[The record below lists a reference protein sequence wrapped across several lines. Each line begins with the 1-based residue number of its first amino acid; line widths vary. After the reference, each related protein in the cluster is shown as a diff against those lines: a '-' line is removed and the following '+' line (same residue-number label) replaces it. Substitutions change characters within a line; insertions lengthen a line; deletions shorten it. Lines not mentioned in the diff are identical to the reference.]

1 MLVYSPFVPG
11 RQEKPELPLARF
23 LPPLPAGM
31 VNQWITKSIPRG
43 SWILDPFGNSPELCL
58 ELARSGYQV
67 LVTANNPV
75 NSFFIEVLSLAPTRI
90 EMEEAFRYLV
100 NSTFNDQTL
109 EVFIRSFYN
118 VSCPDCGQA
127 IMVSSFLWR
136 KEEASPFGFL
146 GACANC
152 GKSGEQVLTP
162 EAKAG
167 LPAVPSFGLH
177 HARALESIV
186 SLDDPQRAQVETALN
201 CYLSRPI
208 VIIQTL
214 LLKLS
219 KLSISTRQFSLL
231 QALLLST
238 FDRSSSLWAY
248 PTPVTRRRQ
257 LTLPAVFYEHN
268 IWEALNRSLTLWS
281 DKGIPISCKTWP
293 EHPPLSG
300 GISLFKGRLREL
312 DPLPSLDMF
321 QACVA
326 IPPRPNQAFWTL
338 SAVWAGWLWGKN
350 AVQPIKQ
357 ALSRQRYDWNWHTN
371 ALRSSFQAAKQY
383 LGDSRQLYLLIL
395 ENEHNFLSAAFYA
408 AKSAGFN
415 LGSASISGDDQV
427 SQSVWVPGNLPV
439 EQPDPDTFSSIGH
452 TAVSQYLHNCSVP
465 SNYERLHASILQGL
479 CLQNYLGSSE
489 GGKLDLPLTEMYRQT
504 DPIILD
510 KDTFTRF
517 GGGSASLDTGLYWLT
532 KPAGINISLSDRVE
546 RKIEDLLH
554 EPEPLT
560 RSRMQNAVYET
571 FPGLLTPSDDLL
583 HACLDSYAELVSGE
597 EDHWRLRSNERYEK
611 RLEDLEEI
619 KAKCITIGKSLHYQ
633 IDEEQEIIHWR
644 SGNPETSYSLY
655 LTISAELSR
664 FSSMKDQREQKIV
677 IIPGS
682 RANLL
687 AFKLKHDPYLAKLIE
702 EHFKIVKFR
711 QIRSIFENPLLTRDL
726 WDILIQEDP
735 PELNAAQLALL

>member
-31 VNQWITKSIPRG
+31 VREWISSQIPRG
-43 SWILDPFGNSPELCL
+43 SWIMDPFGNSPELCL

-75 NSFFIEVLSLAPTRI
+75 NSFLIEVLSLAPTRI
-90 EMEEAFRYLV
+90 ELEEAFRSLA

-109 EVFIRSFYN
+109 EVFIRSFYTI
-118 VSCPDCGQA
+118 SCPDCDQA
-127 IMVSSFLWR
+127 IEVSSFLWR

-146 GACANC
+146 GTCANC
-152 GKSGEQVLTP
+152 GKSGMQVLTP

-167 LPAVPSFGLH
+167 LPVVPSFGLH

-186 SLDDPQRAQVETALN
+186 SLEDPQRAQVETALN
-201 CYLSRPI
+201 CYLSRPL

-219 KLSISTRQFSLL
+219 KLSISTRQSSLL

-248 PTPVTRRRQ
+248 PTPAIRRRQ
-257 LTLPAVFYEHN
+257 LTVPAEYSEHN
-268 IWEALNRSLTLWS
+268 IWEALNHSLAIWS
-281 DKGIPISCKTWP
+281 DKGNPISCKTWP

-312 DPLPSLDMF
+312 DPASSSEMI

-371 ALRSSFQAAKQY
+371 ALRSSFQAVKQH
-383 LGDSRQLYLLIL
+383 LRESRPFYMLIL
-395 ENEHNFLSAAFYA
+395 ENEHSFNSAAFYA
-408 AKSAGFN
+408 AKSAG
-415 LGSASISGDDQV
+415 LDLRSISVSGDDQV
-427 SQSVWVPGNLPV
+427 SQSVWSSGSLPV
-439 EQPDPDTFSSIGH
+439 EQPDPKDFFHIGQKAAIQFLE
-452 TAVSQYLHNCSVP
+452 TRSEPCDYDRV
-465 SNYERLHASILQGL
+465 HASILEGL
-479 CLQNYLGSSE
+479 CMQNVLGSSE
-489 GGKLDLPLTEMYRQT
+489 GKKLDMPLTETYRQT
-504 DPIILD
+504 DAIVLD
-510 KDTFTRF
+510 KETFSRF
-517 GGGSASLDTGLYWLT
+517 GGGTASIDTGLYWLAHPGS
-532 KPAGINISLSDRVE
+532 KSVSLSDKVE
-546 RKIEDLLH
+546 KQIEDLLH
-554 EPEPLT
+554 QPEVLDLT
-560 RSRMQNAVYET
+560 RMQSSVYEA
-571 FPGLLTPSDDLL
+571 FPGLLTPSDELL
-583 HACLDSYAELVSGE
+583 NACLDSYTEFVSGE
-597 EDHWRLRSNERYEK
+597 VGHWVLRGSERYEK

-619 KAKCITIGKSLHYQ
+619 KAKCISIGKFLQYHVE
-633 IDEEQEIIHWR
+633 DDAEVIHWR
-644 SGNPETSYSLY
+644 SGNQEQSYSLY

-664 FSSMKDQREQKIV
+664 FASLIHQGGHKVIV
-677 IIPGS
+677 IPGS
-682 RANLL
+682 RANLV
-687 AFKLKHDPYLAKLIE
+687 AFKLKHNPHLAKIIQ
-702 EHFKIVKFR
+702 EHFQVVKFR
-711 QIRSIFENPLLTRDL
+711 QIRSIFENPLLTPEL
-726 WDILIQEDP
+726 WDILIKEDP

>member
-1 MLVYSPFVPG
+1 MVYSPFVPG
-11 RQEKPELPLARF
+11 RNEKPELPLARF
-23 LPPLPAGM
+23 LPPLPTGM
-31 VNQWITKSIPRG
+31 VHQWISSNIQRG
-43 SWILDPFGNSPELCL
+43 SWILDPFGNSPELSL

-67 LVTANNPV
+67 LITANNPV
-75 NSFFIEVLSLAPTRI
+75 NSFLIEVLSQAPSKLEFEEVLQLLADT
-90 EMEEAFRYLV
+90 
-100 NSTFNDQTL
+100 TFNDQTL
-109 EVFIRSFYN
+109 ESYIRSFYK
-118 VSCPDCGQA
+118 VPCMDCGHP
-127 IMVSSFLWR
+127 IEVSSFLWR

-146 GACANC
+146 GTCSNC
-152 GKSGEQVLTP
+152 GKSGEQILTP

-167 LPAVPSFGLH
+167 LPAIPSYSLH

-186 SLDDPQRAQVETALN
+186 TLDDPQRAQVETALN
-201 CYLSRPI
+201 CYLPRP
-208 VIIQTL
+208 VVLIQIL
-214 LLKLS
+214 LFKLS
-219 KLSISTRQFSLL
+219 KLAISTRQLSLL
-231 QALLLST
+231 QALVLST
-238 FDRSSSLWAY
+238 LDRSSSLWAY
-248 PTPVTRRRQ
+248 PIPATRRRQ
-257 LTLPAVFYEHN
+257 LTLPAVFHEHN

-281 DKGIPISCKTWP
+281 DKGTPIACKTWP

-312 DPLPSLDMF
+312 EPLPSLDLF

-338 SAVWAGWLWGKN
+338 SAVWAGWLWGRN

-371 ALRSSFQAAKQY
+371 ALRSSFQAVKQY
-383 LGDSRQLYLLIL
+383 LGESRQFYLLIL

-427 SQSVWVPGNLPV
+427 SQSVWVPGNLPD
-439 EQPDPDTFSSIGH
+439 EQPEPDTFSSIGH
-452 TAVSQYLHNCSVP
+452 TAASQYLHDRSEP

-479 CLQNYLGSSE
+479 CLQDYLGSSE
-489 GGKLDLPLTEMYRQT
+489 GGKLELPLTEMYRQT
-504 DPIILD
+504 DTIFLD
-510 KDTFTRF
+510 KETFTRF
-517 GGGSASLDTGLYWLT
+517 GGGSASLDTGLYWLS
-532 KPAGINISLSDRVE
+532 KPTSKDISLSDRVE
-546 RKIEDLLH
+546 QKIEDLLH

-560 RSRMQNAVYET
+560 RSRMQNAIYET
-571 FPGLLTPSDDLL
+571 FPGLLTPSDDLI
-583 HACLDSYAELVSGE
+583 HACLDSYAELISGE

-619 KAKCITIGKSLHYQ
+619 KAKCIAIGKTLHFQ

-644 SGNPETSYSLY
+644 SDTPDTSYSLY

-664 FSSMKDQREQKIV
+664 FSSMKDQRKKKII

-687 AFKLKHDPYLAKLIE
+687 AFKLKHDPYLAKLIA

-711 QIRSIFENPLLTRDL
+711 QIRSIFENPLLTREL
-726 WDILIQEDP
+726 WDILIEEDP